1 MGSKISPGDSSLGV
15 TQKLHK
21 VLAERGLGSRRQM
34 EDWIQAG
41 RVTVEGKTAHVG
53 QRVAGDS
60 IIEVDGKRL
69 REPNASEF
77 PRILVMNKR
86 VGEIV
91 SRKDPQGRP
100 SIFSHLPALNQ
111 GRWISVGRLDINTSG
126 LLLLTNNGQ
135 LAHRLMHP
143 SSTIDREY
151 AVRIIGELSDDR
163 VDRLRQGF
171 EIEGAIQ
178 RFSDIQYYGGSG
190 LNHWYHV
197 VLLEGRNNEVRRLF
211 ERVGTKVSRLKR
223 VRFGPVVLP
232 RAMPVGR
239 TREMRERDVQAIC
252 SWLGVSV
259 PRGRHTHST
268 TLESE
273 TVLIP
278 FPGLSMPQ

>member
-1 MGSKISPGDSSLGV
+1 MGSKILSGDFSPGASE
-15 TQKLHK
+15 KLHK

-34 EDWIQAG
+34 EQWIQAG
-41 RVTVEGKTAHVG
+41 RVIVDGETAHIG
-53 QRVAGDS
+53 QRVSRDAT
-60 IIEVDGKRL
+60 IEVDGKRL
-69 REPNASEF
+69 REPSASDI

-100 SIFSHLPALNQ
+100 SIFSHLPVLKQ

-126 LLLLTNNGQ
+126 LLLLTNNGL

-163 VDRLRQGF
+163 MDRLRQGF
-171 EIEGAIQ
+171 EIEGTVQ

-232 RAMPVGR
+232 RAMPVGKM
-239 TREMRERDVQAIC
+239 REMRERDVQAIC

-259 PRGRHTHST
+259 PRGRST
-268 TLESE
+268 QSIKQEAE

-278 FPGLSMPQ
+278 FPGLELP

>member
-1 MGSKISPGDSSLGV
+1 MASNRTVGEPSHGGS
-15 TQKLHK
+15 QKLHK

-34 EDWIQAG
+34 EEWIQKG
-41 RVTVEGKTAHVG
+41 RVRVDGEIAHVG
-53 QRVAGDS
+53 QRVIGGS
-60 IIEVDGKRL
+60 RIEVDGKPVRDSSAQ
-69 REPNASEF
+69 EY

-91 SRKDPQGRP
+91 SRNDPQGRP
-100 SIFSHLPALNQ
+100 SIFSRLPALNH

-151 AVRIIGELSDDR
+151 AVRIIGELSNDR
-163 VDRLRQGF
+163 MDRLRQGF
-171 EIEGAIQ
+171 DIDGTIQ

-211 ERVGTKVSRLKR
+211 ERIGTRVSRLKR

-239 TREMRERDVQAIC
+239 STEMGERDVRAVC
-252 SWLGVSV
+252 SWLAIDV
-259 PRGRHTHST
+259 PDGWHNQDNKRDEKTF
-268 TLESE
+268 
-273 TVLIP
+273 LIP
-278 FPGLSMPQ
+278 FPGLSLS